1 MMRILML
8 LAHGPGQPEGDLS
21 HRLELDADLTP
32 QGQLDEH
39 AFGEAPWTTL
49 RVLPDGDA
57 RPGEL
62 VRDEGGW
69 VLRGNAGEDSPHWRV
84 NGQLF
89 RPGEYVSLMP
99 LGDEPLVFRIV
110 DVQPG

>member
-8 LAHGPGQPEGDLS
+8 LAQGPGQPEGDLS

-32 QGQLDEH
+32 QGLLDEQ
-39 AFGEAPWTTL
+39 AFGETAWTTL
-49 RVLPDGDA
+49 RVLPDGQA
-57 RPGEL
+57 RQGEL
-62 VRDEGGW
+62 VRD
-69 VLRGNAGEDSPHWRV
+69 WRV

-99 LGDEPLVFRIV
+99 LGDDPLVFRIV